1 MKIGI
6 DIRNIGKGR
15 TGDEAVFFN
24 LVKNLALIDS
34 ENLSRGAEGVLQD
47 QYFLFTDIQDESILE
62 KIKNDLGIQN
72 KANFQIVSLKSSN
85 KFSWN
90 AWILPKYLRKNPMDV
105 YHTQYIVPFFVPRKV
120 KIITIIHDISF
131 NFYSKFIKFSDL
143 FFLKILIPWS
153 LKRADKIIAVS
164 KFTKEEIEKYYKI
177 PSEKIEVVYNSISD
191 EFLNKKF
198 SQEELEAVRKK
209 YNLPE
214 KYILYLGTLQPRKN
228 IPAIV
233 RAYAKIKEKVPEIKL
248 VLVGNRNA
256 HNFDQEIDEAIRE
269 NNLEEG
275 VIFPGYVDEK
285 DKVAVFKN
293 TWIFAF
299 PSFYEGFG
307 IPIIEAMSQELPVVA
322 SQIPPTKEV
331 AGNAAMLCEPGSID
345 QMADMLYNASI
356 DQNLRE
362 KMKNSGLERIRLFS
376 WKDSAEKT
384 MKIYNSFK

>member
-15 TGDEAVFFN
+15 TGDEVVFFN
-24 LVKNLALIDS
+24 LVKNLAPIDS
-34 ENLSRGAEGVLQD
+34 ENTYL
-47 QYFLFTDIQDESILE
+47 LFTDIQDESILE
-62 KIKNDLGIQN
+62 NMKRDLGI
-72 KANFQIVSLKSSN
+72 KEKSNFQIVSLESSN
-85 KFSWN
+85 KFFWN
-90 AWILPKYLRKNPMDV
+90 AWVLPMYLCKNPVDV
-105 YHTQYIVPFFVPRKV
+105 YHTQYIVPFFVPRKI
-120 KIITIIHDISF
+120 KIVTIIHDISF
-131 NFYSKFIKFSDL
+131 NFHSQFIKFSDL

-198 SQEELEAVRKK
+198 SPEELEAVRKK

-233 RAYAKIKEKVPEIKL
+233 RAYAKIKKKVPEIKL
-248 VLVGNRNA
+248 VLVGNRKA
-256 HNFDQEIDEAIRE
+256 HNFDPEIDNAIRE
-269 NNLEEG
+269 NNLEKS

-293 TWIFAF
+293 AWIFAF

-307 IPIIEAMSQELPVVA
+307 IPILEAMSQEVPVVA
-322 SQIPPTKEV
+322 SKIPPTEEV
-331 AGNAAMLCEPGSID
+331 AGNAAMLCEPDSID
-345 QMADMLYNASI
+345 RLADMLYNASI